1 MAEQHFDPKKIG
13 FAVITSYPK
22 WYRGKIKSI
31 KHTDKVRGDLA
42 LEFVQKA
49 TELGYHIVV
58 TDGKSTKTFKK
69 DLQAI
74 PGAIVLSRK
83 SVTSGSAKRAAIDKV
98 ATLPGVEVIVL
109 SEPEKLDVVSRCL
122 PDIVLP
128 ILENKADIVVPR
140 RNDAMFKATHPRY
153 MYESEIELNGIYNEA
168 LRSNNLLPEE
178 LYHLDSCFG
187 PRVFKNDKKLVSL
200 FKRRYYFSGTSLL
213 EKLYNPDVYS
223 NVLFFPLINALKE
236 KLRVQI
242 VEVSFSYPPLQKEN
256 EEIGQR
262 EVFIAK
268 RSLQRVS
275 ILTELMHF
283 LSFLQ
288 KNKNSRV
295 RVLQ

>member
-1 MAEQHFDPKKIG
+1 MPEQSFDPQQIG
-13 FAVITSYPK
+13 IAVITSYPK
-22 WYRGKIKSI
+22 WYRGKLKSI

-49 TELGYHIVV
+49 RELGYHIVV
-58 TDGKSTKTFKK
+58 TDGRSTKTFKK

-74 PGAIVLSRK
+74 PGAIVLHRK
-83 SVTSGSAKRAAIDKV
+83 TITSGNAKRAAIDKV
-98 ATLPGVEVIVL
+98 STIPGVAVLVL
-109 SEPEKLDVVSRCL
+109 SEPEKLDIVTRCL

-140 RNDAMFKATHPRY
+140 RNDVLFKATHPGY

-168 LRSNNLLPEE
+168 LRSNNLLPEH
-178 LYHLDSCFG
+178 LYHLDGCFG
-187 PRVFKNDKKLVSL
+187 PRVFRNEKKLVSL
-200 FKRRYYFSGTSLL
+200 FKRKYYFSGASLL

-223 NVLFFPLINALKE
+223 NVLFFPLINALKQ

-242 VEVSFSYPPLQKEN
+242 VEVAFSYPPLQKEN
-256 EEIGQR
+256 EDIGQR
-262 EVFIAK
+262 EIFIAK
-268 RSLQRVS
+268 RNLQRVS

-288 KNKNSRV
+288 NNKNSRV